1 MLCERCC
8 PEAAAFVDYGGK
20 MKRVLFVLLDLLAAA
35 FLIGGYIVQ
44 YFTKRKLGMMRW
56 VTFKTSKIQEAM
68 PVDILKYIAVIVVL
82 LLAVIVI
89 RSFIR
94 KRTDLGMTDVVMAA
108 VMAILALVYLGFTL
122 LITSEVI
129 RSYYLVLPMIGAAT
143 LILVLRNSIAI
154 WTCKNEK

>member
-1 MLCERCC
+1 
-8 PEAAAFVDYGGK
+8 

>member
-1 MLCERCC
+1 
-8 PEAAAFVDYGGK
+8 

-68 PVDILKYIAVIVVL
+68 PVDILKYIVVIVVL

-94 KRTDLGMTDVVMAA
+94 KRTDLGMTDVVMAV
-108 VMAILALVYLGFTL
+108 VMAILTLVYLGFTL

-143 LILVLRNSIAI
+143 LILVLRNSITI

>member
-1 MLCERCC
+1 
-8 PEAAAFVDYGGK
+8 

-108 VMAILALVYLGFTL
+108 VMAILTLVYLGLTL

>member
-1 MLCERCC
+1 
-8 PEAAAFVDYGGK
+8 

-35 FLIGGYIVQ
+35 CLIGGYIVQ

-82 LLAVIVI
+82 LLAVIII

-108 VMAILALVYLGFTL
+108 VMAILTLVYLGFTL
-122 LITSEVI
+122 FLTSEVI